1 MFRSG
6 VGKMLHMMQWS
17 RPEMWNAVRELS
29 RRMSKCNKA
38 HTKAMLRAMKYCQ
51 DTKDQGWVLKPTR
64 RWNGKDKTFKFKIEG
79 QSDSNFATCPE
90 TRKSITGFV
99 VKLEDAVVA
108 VKSGMQ
114 KIVALSVT
122 EAEVIAMIQCI
133 QEMMYIKKILESMEL
148 RVKLPMIIKVDNKG
162 AVDLAN
168 GWSISGGTKHM
179 EVRIAF
185 ARELKENGIIR
196 VEWTPSEENEADIF
210 TKNVE
215 TRLFTKHVKMLSSG
229 V

>member
-1 MFRSG
+1 M
-6 VGKMLHMMQWS
+6 
-17 RPEMWNAVRELS
+17 
-29 RRMSKCNKA
+29 
-38 HTKAMLRAMKYCQ
+38 
-51 DTKDQGWVLKPTR
+51 
-64 RWNGKDKTFKFKIEG
+64 
-79 QSDSNFATCPE
+79 
-90 TRKSITGFV
+90 
-99 VKLEDAVVA
+99 VKLEGAVVA

-185 ARELKENGIIR
+185 ARELKENGIIK

-210 TKNVE
+210 TKNVD
-215 TRLFTKHVKMLSSG
+215 TKLFTKHVKTLSNG